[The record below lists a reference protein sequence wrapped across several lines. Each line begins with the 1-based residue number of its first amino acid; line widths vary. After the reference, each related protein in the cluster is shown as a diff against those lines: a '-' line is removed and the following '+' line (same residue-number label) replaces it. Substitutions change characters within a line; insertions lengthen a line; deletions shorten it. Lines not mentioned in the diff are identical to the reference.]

1 MIVKWNETFSDSKD
15 LPGGGAQG
23 TILGPLEYFSQSSSS
38 ADSVPITDRFK
49 FVDDLSIIE
58 IVQLI
63 SKVVSYNFKHHIASD
78 IGEHGNFIPGNSLKV
93 QSYSNDIQNW
103 TVNQK
108 MVLNETKTKYMVF
121 NFTDNYQFNTRIYV
135 NNTQLECVNSTTLL
149 GVKIQDDLRWESN
162 TNAIIKK
169 AYSSMRIITNLIKFN
184 VSTRDLII
192 IYIIYVRSVLEYCC
206 TVWHNSLTI
215 EQSTDIERVQKVAI
229 RTILNNFEIEYEDA
243 LEYFN

>member
-1 MIVKWNETFSDSKD
+1 M
-15 LPGGGAQG
+15 
-23 TILGPLEYFSQSSSS
+23 
-38 ADSVPITDRFK
+38 
-49 FVDDLSIIE
+49 
-58 IVQLI
+58 
-63 SKVVSYNFKHHIASD
+63 
-78 IGEHGNFIPGNSLKV
+78 
-93 QSYSNDIQNW
+93 
-103 TVNQK
+103 
-108 MVLNETKTKYMVF
+108 
-121 NFTDNYQFNTRIYV
+121 
-135 NNTQLECVNSTTLL
+135 NSTTLL

-243 LEYFN
+243 LEKVQLEKLELRREQICLKFAQKCTKSTKNEHMFPKDIYNGAELRTKEPYEVPFALKERFKKSAIPYMARLLNSKSTM